1 MTPGTLATIIY
12 TSGTTGRPKG
22 CELTHGNFLA
32 EVFSAI
38 EFLPELFEEED
49 GATLLFLPLA
59 HVFGRMIQVGA
70 SCWPG
75 CAPGTATSRGSPRTC
90 RRSGPPSS
98 SRCPGCSSGSTTP
111 RSARPPP
118 VARSASSRW
127 RRTRPSPTARPWR
140 RAARACCCARRRAL
154 FDRLVYGK
162 VKEAFG
168 GQLRWAVSGG
178 APLGA
183 RLGHFFR
190 GVGVTVLEGYGL
202 TETTAA
208 TTVNTRAGTRIGTVG
223 RPLPG
228 FEVRIADDGVIQ
240 VRGGHVFSGYWRNP
254 VATAAALDADGWFDT
269 GDLGSFEDGYLTIT
283 GRAKEILVT
292 SSGKNVVAG
301 TAGGRAPRA
310 RPGQPGRRGR

>member
-1 MTPGTLATIIY
+1 M
-12 TSGTTGRPKG
+12 
-22 CELTHGNFLA
+22 
-32 EVFSAI
+32 
-38 EFLPELFEEED
+38 
-49 GATLLFLPLA
+49 
-59 HVFGRMIQVGA
+59 
-70 SCWPG
+70 
-75 CAPGTATSRGSPRTC
+75 
-90 RRSGPPSS
+90 
-98 SRCPGCSSGSTTP
+98 
-111 RSARPPP
+111 
-118 VARSASSRW
+118 
-127 RRTRPSPTARPWR
+127 
-140 RAARACCCARRRAL
+140 

-292 SSGKNVVAG
+292 SSGKNVLPGA
-301 TAGGRAPRA
+301 AGGRAPRA
-310 RPGQPGRRGR
+310 RPGQPGGRGR

>member
-1 MTPGTLATIIY
+1 MAG
-12 TSGTTGRPKG
+12 
-22 CELTHGNFLA
+22 
-32 EVFSAI
+32 
-38 EFLPELFEEED
+38 
-49 GATLLFLPLA
+49 
-59 HVFGRMIQVGA
+59 
-70 SCWPG
+70 
-75 CAPGTATSRGSPRTC
+75 
-90 RRSGPPSS
+90 
-98 SRCPGCSSGSTTP
+98 
-111 RSARPPP
+111 
-118 VARSASSRW
+118 SASSPW
-127 RRTRPSPTARPWR
+127 PTDTAIAYSKALERGGPGLLL
-140 RAARACCCARRRAL
+140 RARRAL

-228 FEVRIADDGVIQ
+228 FEVRIADDGVIH

-269 GDLGSFEDGYLTIT
+269 GDLGTFEDGYLTIT

-292 SSGKNVVAG
+292 SSGKNVSP
-301 TAGGRAPRA
+301 APLEDVI
-310 RPGQPGRRGR
+310 RGHALVSQAVVVG